1 MHSIIVWCSLLF
13 EIIPVSGVSRRT
25 GPFCASPVAYSIVHP
40 PFEGESA
47 SIINQ
52 SWFSFGCFMNSMV
65 DCNEM
70 SIAANSPFLY
80 NREPVKICQLARM
93 LT

>member
-1 MHSIIVWCSLLF
+1 
-13 EIIPVSGVSRRT
+13 
-25 GPFCASPVAYSIVHP
+25 
-40 PFEGESA
+40 
-47 SIINQ
+47 
-52 SWFSFGCFMNSMV
+52 MNSMV